1 MVNISKKRQRRHWY
15 RDVFV
20 VHCRYNQYN
29 KEAYPSRR
37 TSVFRD
43 VSCYK
48 EEKKCI
54 VM

>member
-20 VHCRYNQYN
+20 VRCPYN
-29 KEAYPSRR
+29 KEAYPSRC
-37 TSVFRD
+37 TSVFRG
-43 VSCYK
+43 VSYYK
-48 EEKKCI
+48 EERKCI